1 MRLLDLLFPER
12 RNSAGIAKDRL
23 KIVLAHER
31 ASRDAPEFLPAL
43 QKDLL
48 EVVGRYV
55 EICDDTL
62 RVNVGKSA
70 DTSLLEINVEIDR
83 SSSSRSTTAPP
94 SALGRR
100 RPCGST
106 GRALRPG
113 SSRADRPGCC
123 RCATRHSGASGR
135 GEKVDAADLK
145 SAPGYPGA
153 GSSPAVRTNI
163 QKLHCWPEL

>member
-12 RNSAGIAKDRL
+12 RNSAVIAKDRL

-48 EVVGRYV
+48 DVVGRYV

-83 SSSSRSTTAPP
+83 SRVKPVNNGAAARPRPLPTVRLEPESQAPWVK
-94 SALGRR
+94 
-100 RPCGST
+100 
-106 GRALRPG
+106 PG
-113 SSRADRPGCC
+113 
-123 RCATRHSGASGR
+123 
-135 GEKVDAADLK
+135 
-145 SAPGYPGA
+145 
-153 GSSPAVRTNI
+153 
-163 QKLHCWPEL
+163 

>member
-12 RNSAGIAKDRL
+12 RNSAVIAKDRL

-43 QKDLL
+43 QQDLL

-55 EICDDTL
+55 EICDGTL

-83 SSSSRSTTAPP
+83 SKLKPVNNGTAVNPHP
-94 SALGRR
+94 APTVRL
-100 RPCGST
+100 
-106 GRALRPG
+106 
-113 SSRADRPGCC
+113 DR
-123 RCATRHSGASGR
+123 
-135 GEKVDAADLK
+135 E
-145 SAPGYPGA
+145 
-153 GSSPAVRTNI
+153 SPAPWVK
-163 QKLHCWPEL
+163 QS